1 MPIRHFPWF
10 PPRSRVRENSS
21 LLPAPAA
28 DDVSG
33 SQAGLETDAMPLVPI
48 VVERSGREERA
59 FDIFSRLLKDRIIFM
74 QGVVDDDS
82 ANLIVAQL
90 LFLQFDDPKADI
102 HLYINSP
109 GGSVTAGMAIY
120 DTMHYVTCDVATY
133 CIGMA
138 ASMGA
143 TLLAAGTKGKRNAL
157 PHAEVMI
164 HQVLGGAR
172 GPATDMLIRSK
183 QLLKTK
189 KVMNEILAKHTG
201 QPLERIEKDTDRD
214 NFMSAYEARE
224 YGLVD
229 HVLERLPAALQPRP
243 SS

>member
-1 MPIRHFPWF
+1 M
-10 PPRSRVRENSS
+10 
-21 LLPAPAA
+21 
-28 DDVSG
+28 
-33 SQAGLETDAMPLVPI
+33 ETPAMPMIPY
-48 VVERSGREERA
+48 VVEGTGREERV
-59 FDIFSRLLKDRIIFM
+59 FDIYSRLLKDRIIFL

-82 ANLIVAQL
+82 ANLIVAQM

-120 DTMHYVTCDVATY
+120 DTMHYITCDVATY

-138 ASMGA
+138 ASMAA
-143 TLLAAGTKGKRNAL
+143 TLLAAGTRGKRHVL

-172 GPATDMLIRSK
+172 GPATDMLIRTRN
-183 QLLKTK
+183 LLRTK
-189 KVMNEILAKHTG
+189 KTMNELLAKHTG

-214 NFMSAYEARE
+214 NFMTAKEAVE

-229 HVLERLPAALQPRP
+229 QVLERLTPIQIPAKPAP
-243 SS
+243 

>member
-1 MPIRHFPWF
+1 MPYNI
-10 PPRSRVRENSS
+10 
-21 LLPAPAA
+21 
-28 DDVSG
+28 
-33 SQAGLETDAMPLVPI
+33 PI

-59 FDIFSRLLKDRIIFM
+59 YDIYSRLLKDRIIFL
-74 QGVVDDDS
+74 QGEIDDDS

-109 GGSVTAGMAIY
+109 GGSVTAGMSIY

-138 ASMGA
+138 ASMA
-143 TLLAAGTKGKRNAL
+143 TTLLAAGTKGKRNAL

-172 GPATDMLIRSK
+172 GPATDIRIRTEH
-183 QLLKTK
+183 LLRTK
-189 KVMNEILAKHTG
+189 KTMNEILAQLTG
-201 QPLERIEKDTDRD
+201 QPLERIERDTDRD
-214 NFMSAYEARE
+214 NFMSAREAQE

-229 HVLERLPAALQPRP
+229 HVLERLPPGQVAARP
-243 SS
+243 ANNQ

>member
-1 MPIRHFPWF
+1 
-10 PPRSRVRENSS
+10 
-21 LLPAPAA
+21 
-28 DDVSG
+28 
-33 SQAGLETDAMPLVPI
+33 MPLVPI

-59 FDIFSRLLKDRIIFM
+59 YDIYSRLLKDRIIFM

-82 ANLIVAQL
+82 ANLIVAQM
-90 LFLQFDDPKADI
+90 LFLQFDDPKLDI

-120 DTMHYVTCDVATY
+120 DTMHYITCDVATY

-138 ASMGA
+138 ASMAA
-143 TLLAAGTKGKRNAL
+143 TLLAAGTKGKRNVL

-172 GPATDMLIRSK
+172 GPATDMLIRTN
-183 QLLKTK
+183 QLLRTK
-189 KVMNEILAKHTG
+189 KTMNEILAKHTG

-214 NFMSAYEARE
+214 RFMTAKEALD

-229 HVLERLPAALQPRP
+229 KVLERLPANQIVPRP
-243 SS
+243 ASP